1 MDGTYKSKLIYIPIK
16 NYKIDFRNFEL
27 DSIFSKM
34 RMVNKMQS
42 NSNKKSFDLYGVR
55 STDCK
60 KLDQSIWTS
69 FHDFYMEYTKN
80 YLLSNIDLASRV
92 YTRESLDHNNELMNF
107 RRSIG
112 NLMQKTEFKVNSAN
126 NFVNSVSEDYLTSYD
141 TQDIHSLHFINYIKV
156 FDKDWLKSNLKVLFT
171 TQGLIDNLNLVAKKY
186 PLLVNIGQSYNC
198 YSPLEENN
206 LLKNIQ
212 HYISLCDSS
221 RGEGE

>member
-1 MDGTYKSKLIYIPIK
+1 
-16 NYKIDFRNFEL
+16 
-27 DSIFSKM
+27 
-34 RMVNKMQS
+34 MVNKMQS

-60 KLDQSIWTS
+60 KLHKSLWIS

-92 YTRESLDHNNELMNF
+92 YTRESLDHNNELIDF

-126 NFVNSVSEDYLTSYD
+126 NFVNSVSEDYRTSYD
-141 TQDIHSLHFINYIKV
+141 TQDLYSLHLINYIKL
-156 FDKDWLKSNLKVLFT
+156 FDKDWLESNLKVLFT
-171 TQGLIDNLNLVAKKY
+171 TQELIDNLNLVAKKY

-198 YSPLEENN
+198 YSPFEEND
-206 LLKNIQ
+206 LLKNIE
-212 HYISLCDSS
+212 HYISLCDYP